1 MQYNRMRFVPSEG
14 GKNEKRS
21 AYNVQLL
28 LSDQAEMVQDWFIVA
43 FAMIVL
49 PMLFAIFTR

>member
-21 AYNVQLL
+21 AYTVQLL
-28 LSDQAEMVQDWFIVA
+28 LSDQAEMVQDSFIVA

>member
-1 MQYNRMRFVPSEG
+1 
-14 GKNEKRS
+14 
-21 AYNVQLL
+21 L

-49 PMLFAIFTR
+49 PMLVAIFTC